1 MPSDN
6 NIRQCKDLENDH
18 NSSLA
23 LQPSN
28 LELIVNQLN
37 NATPENSNQPE
48 TISSSKYY
56 DKEEMYNIKIPN
68 KNKSLSLLYEN
79 ECFLYKNFDDLQHLL
94 SCIKT
99 KLDIVPKSE
108 TRITKQA
115 SLSSNLNLNN
125 HSFEFT
131 PTKTSESGTL
141 LYIGNHLSYNRCND
155 LNIY

>member
-6 NIRQCKDLENDH
+6 KFRQCKDLENDH

-56 DKEEMYNIKIPN
+56 DQEEMYNIKIPN
-68 KNKSLSLLYEN
+68 KNKSLSLLYKN
-79 ECFLYKNFDDLQHLL
+79 ESFLYKNFDDLQHLL
-94 SCIKT
+94 NCIKPSWT
-99 KLDIVPKSE
+99 
-108 TRITKQA
+108 
-115 SLSSNLNLNN
+115 
-125 HSFEFT
+125 
-131 PTKTSESGTL
+131 
-141 LYIGNHLSYNRCND
+141 
-155 LNIY
+155 